1 MTGLSGSLALIRRAT
16 MVVVTCCLLVTLALP
31 ARAAEIPTIASQ
43 ALIDLVASHKGKVVV
58 LNFFASW
65 CPPCREEIPG
75 LLRLNRE
82 YGPDKVVFIG
92 LSVDEDLKALE
103 RFAATTAFSY
113 PIYRAESDVAYLYG
127 VSAIPHNAVYDRAGK
142 LVANQ
147 GGYVEE
153 RALKEFLE
161 PLLKSKP

>member
-1 MTGLSGSLALIRRAT
+1 MFHHTPLFRRCALAILACC
-16 MVVVTCCLLVTLALP
+16 VVMLARIP
-31 ARAAEIPTIASQ
+31 EVRAAETPVIATQ
-43 ALIDLVASHKGKVVV
+43 ALMDLVASHKGKVVV

-82 YGPDKVVFIG
+82 YGDKVVFIG
-92 LSVDEDLKALE
+92 LSVDEDPKALE
-103 RFAATTAFSY
+103 RFVAATGFTY
-113 PIYRAESDVAYLYG
+113 PIYSATDDVARLYS
-127 VSAIPHNAVYDRAGK
+127 VSAIPHNVVYDRAGK

-153 RALKEFLE
+153 KALKAFIA
-161 PLLKSKP
+161 PLLAKP